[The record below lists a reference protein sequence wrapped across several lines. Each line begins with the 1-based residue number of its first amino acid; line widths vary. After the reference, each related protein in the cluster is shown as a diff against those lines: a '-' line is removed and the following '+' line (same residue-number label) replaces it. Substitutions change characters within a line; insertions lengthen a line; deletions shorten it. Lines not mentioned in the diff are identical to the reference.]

1 MLEEREQPGTAR
13 RFVSKGPARIGTGDK
28 ADAFGKRLA
37 GVAMGCLALLAFTET
52 SQGGWQA
59 WTTTDARHVLR
70 GEPAGVET
78 TVDLAGARNEWVSF
92 QILTRSDVSVTGVNV
107 VPGDLVGPG
116 GVILKADQARLF
128 RQHQLE
134 LKIGTVGNADFKPD
148 WYPDPLIPFPAPAV
162 GKAILRALLP
172 PTVSQPQDT
181 PSKTSSNKGV
191 RAALSVRPRSSSP
204 GGLGQK
210 STPSKTSWDKGVRAA
225 LSVRLRSSAPGG
237 LGQTGTGSRAAVTS
251 GGGPK
256 ATNSG
261 ARDRAPSYS
270 LASTTGTLPG
280 SPIAK
285 LGASQGLQ
293 AVPFN
298 LPAAQTHGFWVDLYV
313 PPGTKAG
320 LYRGTYTVTAAG
332 RNPLKIPVTLTVWDF
347 DLPAVPTLQ
356 TAFGS
361 PGVRLRRYY
370 SQRVP
375 TNQRPTNWSTV
386 DAQCAGLLAD
396 HRVSAT
402 PPEDLITPVLQSN
415 GTYRIP
421 PTKLAALAT
430 FIDTYHVNAIEI
442 PSLTVV
448 VKDPEAQRAKL
459 QAWLDGYT
467 AAAAALNRSR
477 LTFYVYL
484 ADEPNDAAAYA
495 RIRTW
500 GRVIRGAKSAVKVMI
515 TEQDTPQNA
524 AWGDL
529 HDATDIWCPAF
540 WSFQPNTAPGRQGLG
555 ETFWSYT
562 AINHYECPT
571 WHIDDPLLN
580 YRVPA
585 WIAWRY
591 RIRGLLYWGDMTY
604 WQDVNDPWTD
614 PKTYRYQGSNTTYV
628 YNGEGTL
635 VYPGLALGYHGI
647 AASIRLKALRDGVQ
661 DYEYMAILERLG
673 KADAA
678 QKIVEPLASSWRQW
692 NRDPAA
698 YKAARAKLA
707 QLIVADSFA
716 PPLASAARKP

>member
-13 RFVSKGPARIGTGDK
+13 RFVSKDPARIGTVAKG
-28 ADAFGKRLA
+28 DAFGKRLA

-52 SQGGWQA
+52 SRGGWQV

-70 GEPAGVET
+70 GELAGVET
-78 TVDLAGARNEWVSF
+78 TVALAGARNEWVSF
-92 QILTRSDVSVTGVNV
+92 QILTRSDSSVTGVNV

-116 GVILKADQARLF
+116 GGILKANQARLF

-134 LKIGTVGNADFKPD
+134 LKIGTAGNDAFKPD
-148 WYPDPLIPFPAPAV
+148 WYPDPLIPFPAPAA
-162 GKAILRALLP
+162 GKAPLRAVSP
-172 PTVSQPQDT
+172 PTVSELQE
-181 PSKTSSNKGV
+181 
-191 RAALSVRPRSSSP
+191 
-204 GGLGQK
+204 
-210 STPSKTSWDKGVRAA
+210 TPSKTSWNKGVSAA
-225 LSVRLRSSAPGG
+225 LGVRPQGSAPGG
-237 LGQTGTGSRAAVTS
+237 FRKTGTGSRAAVPS
-251 GGGPK
+251 GGSPK

-270 LASTTGTLPG
+270 LASTTGTLPK
-280 SPIAK
+280 SLSAK

-320 LYRGTYTVTAAG
+320 QYSGTYTVTAVG
-332 RNPLKIPVTLTVWDF
+332 KNPLKIPVTLTVWDF
-347 DLPAVPTLQ
+347 DLPSVPTLQ

-370 SQRVP
+370 RDHVP
-375 TNQRPTNWSTV
+375 ANQQPPDWSAV

-396 HRVSAT
+396 HRLSAT

-421 PTKLAALAT
+421 PNKLAALAT

-448 VKDPEAQRAKL
+448 VRDPEAQRAKL

-467 AAAAALNRSR
+467 AAAAVLNRPR
-477 LTFYVYL
+477 PTFYVYL

-495 RIRTW
+495 RIRAW
-500 GRVIRGAKSAVKVMI
+500 GRAIRGAKSAVKAMI

-529 HDATDIWCPAF
+529 YGAVDIWCPAF
-540 WSFQPNTAPGRQGLG
+540 WNFQPNTVPGRQALG
-555 ETFWSYT
+555 EAFWSYT
-562 AINHYECPT
+562 AINHYESPT

-585 WIAWRY
+585 WIAWRH

-604 WQDVNDPWTD
+604 WQEVNDPWTD
-614 PKTYRYQGSNTTYV
+614 PRTYHYQGPKTTYV
-628 YNGEGTL
+628 YNGEGAL
-635 VYPGLALGYHGI
+635 VYPGLQIGYHGI
-647 AASIRLKALRDGVQ
+647 ASSIRLKALRDGVQ

-678 QKIVEPLASSWRQW
+678 QKVVEPLATSWLQW

-698 YKAARAKLA
+698 YRAARAKLA
-707 QLIVADSFA
+707 QLIVADSFT
-716 PPLASAARKP
+716 PPLASAGGKP